1 LTEIRLTPTAASG
14 AQPWIRLDR
23 NELAGAFG
31 DIGTDLP
38 LIIGMILAA
47 GLDRAS
53 VLIVFGMM
61 QVFSGLRYG
70 MPMAV
75 QPLKAVAAIVIAQRL
90 SGATIHG
97 AGNWKRVVETL
108 SLSLVQRPVGV
119 GAREAVH
126 HRDLARRRG
135 VRD

>member
-1 LTEIRLTPTAASG
+1 
-14 AQPWIRLDR
+14 
-23 NELAGAFG
+23 
-31 DIGTDLP
+31 
-38 LIIGMILAA
+38 M
-47 GLDRAS
+47 
-53 VLIVFGMM
+53 LIVFGMM

-90 SGATIHG
+90 SGATIYG

-108 SLSLVQRPVGV
+108 TLSLVKHPVRLRGRKTV
-119 GAREAVH
+119 
-126 HRDLARRRG
+126 HRDLARRGG

>member
-1 LTEIRLTPTAASG
+1 MTEIRLTPKAAPV

-47 GLDRAS
+47 GLDSAS

-61 QVFSGLRYG
+61 QVFSALCYG

-75 QPLKAVAAIVIAQRL
+75 QPLKAVAAIVIAQRF
-90 SGATIHG
+90 SGATIYG

-108 SLSLVQRPVGV
+108 SLSLVQHPARVGV
-119 GAREAVH
+119 RKAV
-126 HRDLARRRG
+126 HRDLPRRRG

>member
-1 LTEIRLTPTAASG
+1 MTEILLTPKAAPV

-47 GLDRAS
+47 GLDSAS

-108 SLSLVQRPVGV
+108 TLSLVKHPVRLRGRKTV
-119 GAREAVH
+119 
-126 HRDLARRRG
+126 HRDLARRGG